1 MPEIA
6 WSDWIDFNSDT
17 ISGVPESPGVFM
29 MHAAMKIFHIG
40 SSDNM
45 RKSIAELFGKPC
57 TCDAK
62 RFKYSAISDHS
73 QVKDELLREYQAK
86 HGGQMPKCMQ

>member
-17 ISGVPESPGVFM
+17 ISAVPELPGVFM
-29 MHAAMKIFHIG
+29 MHAAMKILHIG
-40 SSDNM
+40 GSDNM
-45 RKSIAELFGKPC
+45 RGSIAELLGKTC

-62 RFKYSAISDHS
+62 RFKYSASPDHE
-73 QVKDELLREYQAK
+73 QVKNELLKEYQAK